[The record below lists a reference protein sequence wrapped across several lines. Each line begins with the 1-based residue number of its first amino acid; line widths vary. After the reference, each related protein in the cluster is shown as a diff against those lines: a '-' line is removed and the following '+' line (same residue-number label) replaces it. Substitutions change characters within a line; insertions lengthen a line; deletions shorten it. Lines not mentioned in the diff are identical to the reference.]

1 MSTSI
6 AVPFTF
12 SGGSLQITDDAMTI
26 ARQEIIDVIMT
37 DNYERVMSPYYGA
50 STRRLL
56 FQQLDS
62 LVVADYK
69 EETLEMLNS
78 YLSNSRVM
86 SLTVTDRSPDRSGS
100 GPGDVDATLYVNVQ
114 YRLNSDPST
123 PASVSISVVN
133 PQFITSTTPV

>member
-1 MSTSI
+1 MSTI

-12 SGGSLQITDDAMTI
+12 TGGALQTTDDPHTI

-37 DNYERVMSPYYGA
+37 NRYERVMLPHYGA
-50 STRRLL
+50 ATRRLL

-78 YLSNSRVM
+78 YLSKSRVM
-86 SLTVTDRSPDRSGS
+86 SLTVTEQTPHPAWS
-100 GPGDVDATLYVNVQ
+100 GPGAEETTLFVNVR
-114 YRLNSDPST
+114 YRLNSDPNN

-133 PQFITSTTPV
+133 PQFITSLTLV